1 LDSTSSGDS
10 IMNDDT
16 QDAWEFAAPEADDQA
31 HPNRIIRKLGHL
43 LTNSLM
49 WIVIGIGTVCALSFS
64 W

>member
-1 LDSTSSGDS
+1 
-10 IMNDDT
+10 MNDDT